1 MIYNGK
7 NVKTAVALGFF
18 DGLHTAHISV
28 LENAAARKSDGL
40 IPCVLLFDE
49 HPVHALKGA
58 DVGLLLQNGKRDD
71 ILASMGLVEVCKI
84 FNDIKDMSPEQ
95 FFENILVNELDA
107 AVICCGYNYHFGK
120 NGAGNTETL
129 KKLCE
134 KYGIKVVVS
143 EEVTADGNAVSS
155 TRIRN
160 LIRAGEIQKANE
172 LLGRKFGFISE
183 VFVGDQRGRLNG
195 KPTINQYIPDGLVVP
210 AFGVYAS
217 EVYIDGETYIG
228 MTNIGSRPT
237 FGEGSVRSETYIFD
251 YSGDL
256 YGKEIETAL
265 LEYIRPEI
273 KFVSADAL
281 YEQIKEDEKKVRKFQ
296 KKC

>member
-1 MIYNGK
+1 MIYNDRK
-7 NVKTAVALGFF
+7 VKTAVALGFF
-18 DGLHTAHISV
+18 DGLHTAHMSV
-28 LENAAARKSDGL
+28 LENAAGCKNDGL
-40 IPCVLLFDE
+40 LPCVLLFDE

-58 DVGLLLQNGKRDD
+58 DVGLLLQDSKRDE

-95 FFENILVNELDA
+95 FFDNILVNELDA
-107 AVICCGYNYHFGK
+107 AVVCCGYNYHFGK

-129 KKLCE
+129 KRLCE
-134 KYGIKVVVS
+134 KYGIKAVVS
-143 EEVTADGNAVSS
+143 EEVTADGDPVSS

-160 LIRAGEIQKANE
+160 LIRTGEIQKANE
-172 LLGRKFGFISE
+172 LLGRKFGFSSE

-217 EVYIDGETYIG
+217 EVYINGETYIG

-237 FGEGSVRSETYIFD
+237 FGEGSVRSETYILD

-256 YGKEIETAL
+256 YGKVIEIAL
-265 LEYIRPEI
+265 LDYVRPEM
-273 KFVSADAL
+273 KFCTIEAL
-281 YEQIKEDEKKVRKFQ
+281 YDQIKKDEKKVKKFQ